1 MLAGTQA
8 ALCGQLTVAW
18 DDNSTNET
26 GFKVE
31 RSTDGVSFA
40 PLATVG
46 VNVTRYSDTTAAAG
60 VTYWYRVCAFDA
72 TAVSAYSN
80 PTSASISITSS
91 TSSPSTPP
99 TSTPGR
105 LERVS
110 IQAVSAPWGSAALT
124 GSFAVTG
131 SSKSV
136 LLRAVGPGLRAYTSA
151 TLITDPRLT
160 VSTGGATVA
169 SNDNWGGSA
178 ALVAAFDQVGAFP
191 LEKTSKDAAV
201 LASMSPASYSVAIN
215 GQRAGLALVEI
226 FDADTA
232 TAPAGKLSKV
242 QLRASVG
249 TGEAVLVAG
258 LTITGDAPLRLL
270 IRAVG
275 QSQSGLQGV
284 LANPKLQLYRG
295 TTLVKENDDWGG
307 GSALKSLFSAVG
319 ASNFSTTSK
328 DSAMDVSLAPGS
340 YTAVISGVNGATG
353 LARFEAFVVP

>member
-1 MLAGTQA
+1 
-8 ALCGQLTVAW
+8 
-18 DDNSTNET
+18 
-26 GFKVE
+26 
-31 RSTDGVSFA
+31 
-40 PLATVG
+40 
-46 VNVTRYSDTTAAAG
+46 
-60 VTYWYRVCAFDA
+60 
-72 TAVSAYSN
+72 
-80 PTSASISITSS
+80 
-91 TSSPSTPP
+91 
-99 TSTPGR
+99 
-105 LERVS
+105 
-110 IQAVSAPWGSAALT
+110 
-124 GSFAVTG
+124 
-131 SSKSV
+131 
-136 LLRAVGPGLRAYTSA
+136 
-151 TLITDPRLT
+151 LITDPRLT

-242 QLRASVG
+242 QMRASVG